1 MNRENIY
8 LAIECNKLQMT
19 LRLKYQNGKGTLRQ
33 TPVLPEKL
41 QYAMVKSHEKG
52 WQKQTY

>member
-8 LAIECNKLQMT
+8 LAIERNKLQMT

-41 QYAMVKSHEKG
+41 QYAMVDINCPCAER
-52 WQKQTY
+52 T